1 MLISDIGSICALQAC
16 MEGFQ
21 VVTLEQVVG
30 DADTVVSTTGHKDII
45 TVEYMKWVKNNAIVG
60 TIEHVD
66 NEIDMAGLE
75 AIEGI
80 KVENVKP
87 QMQRHRRVY
96 TIATAR

>member
-1 MLISDIGSICALQAC
+1 

-30 DADTVVSTTGHKDII
+30 DADTFVSTTGHKDII

-87 QMQRHRRVY
+87 QMQ
-96 TIATAR
+96 

>member
-1 MLISDIGSICALQAC
+1 M
-16 MEGFQ
+16 
-21 VVTLEQVVG
+21 EQVVG
-30 DADTVVSTTGHKDII
+30 NADTVVSTTGHKDII

-60 TIEHVD
+60 TIEHFD

-80 KVENVKP
+80 KVEIVRP

-96 TIATAR
+96 TIATARCFTRTASKGH